1 MSTNTMITN
10 TMVNDTMVN
19 NTKTDNTKTDDA
31 KTENTKNDNIIA
43 DNTLAGNSIAD
54 DKDKDS
60 LPVVISDTAA
70 QAEDVCGV
78 LLCGGKS
85 RRMGV
90 DKASLPWGSGTFL
103 QAAASRL
110 DMFSEKYLS
119 VSANAN
125 PNANPNV
132 NANADADQDAGAG
145 ADADAGAVSDSGSG
159 EPKNGQSERKGLA
172 PDWIVLPDQVPDCG
186 PIGGIYTALSTC
198 TAGWAMVVSCDVPK
212 VEESLLRVLMAGR
225 TAEAEI
231 VYPVTS
237 DGRMHLTCAL
247 YRKSLLPVLEQHI
260 AAHDYRLRSL
270 LDKCRAAI
278 VPLDSVQDSFLE
290 DMLANINTPEDLE
303 NVKTGPE
310 NRGRREIKK
319 DKSSREFYLRDDGIR
334 IHCKLDFPDNKYRQS
349 VPAGMSIQSGPDSVS
364 VSGWNPVERTEGDC
378 DPGTQKLPLLIIF
391 HGFTG
396 HMEEDHIR
404 AVARTANE
412 TGYAALRAEL
422 YGHGRSGGDFRDHT
436 LLKWISNALTVIDY
450 ARSLP
455 FVSEIL
461 VCGHSQGG
469 LLTMLAGAMEQDHL
483 KAILPLSPA
492 WMIPETARRGEV
504 LGTIF
509 EPEKIPEKLAA
520 GKGLCLGGTY
530 LRTAQMVEVEPSIRR
545 FKKPVLLVH
554 GSADLAVPVDCS
566 VRAAEMYP
574 DARLVIIP
582 EDTHCYDFHL
592 DQVVEAVRAFL
603 AEQLGR

>member
-1 MSTNTMITN
+1 M
-10 TMVNDTMVN
+10 
-19 NTKTDNTKTDDA
+19 
-31 KTENTKNDNIIA
+31 
-43 DNTLAGNSIAD
+43 
-54 DKDKDS
+54 
-60 LPVVISDTAA
+60 
-70 QAEDVCGV
+70 
-78 LLCGGKS
+78 
-85 RRMGV
+85 
-90 DKASLPWGSGTFL
+90 
-103 QAAASRL
+103 
-110 DMFSEKYLS
+110 
-119 VSANAN
+119 
-125 PNANPNV
+125 
-132 NANADADQDAGAG
+132 
-145 ADADAGAVSDSGSG
+145 
-159 EPKNGQSERKGLA
+159 
-172 PDWIVLPDQVPDCG
+172 
-186 PIGGIYTALSTC
+186 
-198 TAGWAMVVSCDVPK
+198 
-212 VEESLLRVLMAGR
+212 
-225 TAEAEI
+225 
-231 VYPVTS
+231 
-237 DGRMHLTCAL
+237 
-247 YRKSLLPVLEQHI
+247 
-260 AAHDYRLRSL
+260 
-270 LDKCRAAI
+270 
-278 VPLDSVQDSFLE
+278 
-290 DMLANINTPEDLE
+290 
-303 NVKTGPE
+303 
-310 NRGRREIKK
+310 
-319 DKSSREFYLRDDGIR
+319 
-334 IHCKLDFPDNKYRQS
+334 
-349 VPAGMSIQSGPDSVS
+349 
-364 VSGWNPVERTEGDC
+364 ERTEGDC

-603 AEQLGR
+603 AEQLNR